1 MNRRPLVVDIKRY
14 CLHDGPGIRSVVF
27 FKGCPLRCIFCHNP
41 EAQEIGPE
49 MAFLVER
56 CINCGACVKEC
67 QHDALNLAVPGR
79 ISRDKCNLCGKC
91 AEVCPTDAL
100 RLIGNYY
107 SVESLFDILIRDFD
121 YYRHS
126 GGGVTIS
133 GGECTLFPN
142 YLSKLLN
149 NLKNRGIHIVLE
161 TSGYFDYGSFQSRIL
176 PYLDLIYYDIKLAD
190 DEAHQRYCGK
200 PNTIILENFRRLI
213 TESDVEVHSRVPLA
227 PGITD
232 TEENLSAIA
241 GLLRKYGVKRV
252 WPIPYNPL
260 GLVKFQTLG
269 RRAPKI
275 QPTFMK
281 QEQEQKVLEILKK
294 TSLNL

>member
-14 CLHDGPGIRSVVF
+14 CFHDGPGIRSVVF

-41 EAQEIGPE
+41 EAQEMGPE
-49 MAFLVER
+49 MAFFVDR
-56 CINCGACVKEC
+56 CIKCGACVKAC

-100 RLIGNYY
+100 RLIGKYY
-107 SVESLFDILIRDFD
+107 SVESLSDILIRDFD

-149 NLKNRGIHIVLE
+149 NLKNRGIHIV
-161 TSGYFDYGSFQSRIL
+161 
-176 PYLDLIYYDIKLAD
+176 
-190 DEAHQRYCGK
+190 
-200 PNTIILENFRRLI
+200 
-213 TESDVEVHSRVPLA
+213 
-227 PGITD
+227 
-232 TEENLSAIA
+232 
-241 GLLRKYGVKRV
+241 
-252 WPIPYNPL
+252 
-260 GLVKFQTLG
+260 
-269 RRAPKI
+269 
-275 QPTFMK
+275 
-281 QEQEQKVLEILKK
+281 
-294 TSLNL
+294 